1 MPVTVRDRFDLAN
14 YLRRMFRFAVFGND
28 FVDSRDLCL
37 PFRRFVSQDGFCV
50 SFVAERRFIRFEEYD
65 FVTCEQKCIDS
76 SPTLISLKRFNSPL
90 SFEKSMTIR
99 QNQPAQ
105 YFVFALLFA
114 AVSSSLASFSPSF
127 AAEVRYVLKFEN
139 AKNHYVDIAA
149 TFESTSKEQLEV
161 FMPVWTPGSYLVREY
176 ARNIEAI
183 WAADESGKKLEIRKT
198 KKNRWKIDCPNTK
211 KVVVTYRLYC
221 REMSV
226 RTNWVEEKF
235 AILNGAPTF
244 ITEVNSRK
252 QKHVVEFQLPE
263 QWKTASSGLIPVVN
277 AEQQFVATDFDYL
290 VDSPIILG
298 NPSIETFEVGGVPH
312 QLVSQGG
319 DGLWD
324 FKKAA
329 EDVAKI
335 VAEHQKIWGE
345 IPYKEYKFLNAI
357 VESGGGLEH
366 DNSTLMMTSRWNFGQ
381 RTRYLSWLGLVSHEF
396 FHTWNIRR
404 LRPVELVNYDYENE
418 NYFTTLWIAE
428 GVTSY
433 YDDLA
438 VKRAGLYSE
447 KEYLTQLSKQ
457 IRSLQTTEGRLTQSL
472 SEASYDAWI
481 KYYRQD
487 ENSKNSQISYYT
499 KGAVAAFLLDAEI
512 RSATDGKKSLDDVLK
527 ELYTKFSG
535 DRGYSSEQFRELVS
549 GIAGK
554 DLSAWFTKA
563 IDSTEELDYD
573 AALSVYGLEFK
584 KEKEKEDAKKT
595 LWTGLSLSSNDG
607 KVEVS
612 SVVRNS
618 PGFKSGINVGDELI
632 SIDGYRLTSSDLA
645 TRLKAFKPGEVK
657 EILTVRRGRIVPRTM
672 TMEAKPSSSWT
683 IVKVAK
689 PTETQTANLNQWLA
703 NKPPEKK
710 KDKAEKKESKEN
722 DTENVKASN

>member
-1 MPVTVRDRFDLAN
+1 MN
-14 YLRRMFRFAVFGND
+14 
-28 FVDSRDLCL
+28 
-37 PFRRFVSQDGFCV
+37 
-50 SFVAERRFIRFEEYD
+50 
-65 FVTCEQKCIDS
+65 
-76 SPTLISLKRFNSPL
+76 
-90 SFEKSMTIR
+90 IR
-99 QNQPAQ
+99 QSHSVR
-105 YFVFALLFA
+105 YFVRSVIFYALFA
-114 AVSSSLASFSPSF
+114 AWASFSTSH

-139 AKNHYVDIAA
+139 AQNHYVDITAIFD
-149 TFESTSKEQLEV
+149 TTSSPQLEI

-176 ARNIEAI
+176 ARNIESISAT
-183 WAADESGKKLEIRKT
+183 DESGKKLDVQKT
-198 KKNRWKIDCPNTK
+198 KKNRWKIGCSNTK
-211 KVVVTYRLYC
+211 KVAVNYRLYC

-244 ITEVNSRK
+244 ITEINSRK
-252 QKHVVEFQLPE
+252 LKHVVEFELPS
-263 QWKTASSGLIPVVN
+263 QWKTVASGLLPVVN
-277 AEQQFVATDFDYL
+277 HDRHFVATDFDYL

-312 QLVSQGG
+312 QLISQGG

-335 VAEHQKIWGE
+335 VAEHQKIWGVV
-345 IPYKEYKFLNAI
+345 PYKDYKFLNAI

-404 LRPVELVNYDYENE
+404 LRPVELVKYDYENE

-472 SEASYDAWI
+472 SESSYDAWI

-512 RSATDGKKSLDDVLK
+512 RSATDGKKSLDNVLQ
-527 ELYTKFSG
+527 ELYTKYSG
-535 DRGYSSEQFRELVS
+535 DRGYSSKQFRDLVS
-549 GIAGK
+549 AIAGK
-554 DLSAWFTKA
+554 DLSGWFAKA
-563 IDSTEELDYD
+563 IDSTDELDYQ

-584 KEKEKEDAKKT
+584 KEKEKEKEDDDAKT
-595 LWTGLSLSSNDG
+595 VLWTGLSLKTNDG

-632 SIDGYRLTSSDLA
+632 SIDGYRLTSSDLTA
-645 TRLKAFKPGEVK
+645 RLKAFKPGDMKEV
-657 EILTVRRGRIVPRTM
+657 LTVRRGQIVSRNM
-672 TMEAKPSSSWT
+672 TMEAKPKSNWT
-683 IVKVAK
+683 IVKIAK
-689 PTETQTANLNQWLA
+689 PTEKQTANLNQWLA
-703 NKPPEKK
+703 NKPPKK
-710 KDKAEKKESKEN
+710 KEDKSGKTSPKVTDSEKAELSQ
-722 DTENVKASN
+722 